1 MSEIAAHGVF
11 SIKKKE
17 RTDDFSFFPLSE
29 VLSFWSGFKCRTQIH
44 LRAFSDLFPVRY
56 ILAQSLIEKLC
67 YDAEVHSREL
77 FFRLTCHVVS
87 QNLNVRCRK
96 I

>member
-29 VLSFWSGFKCRTQIH
+29 VLSFWSGFKCRT
-44 LRAFSDLFPVRY
+44 SNTPK
-56 ILAQSLIEKLC
+56 S
-67 YDAEVHSREL
+67 
-77 FFRLTCHVVS
+77 FFRFIPCQIYFGPIFDREAVL
-87 QNLNVRCRK
+87 
-96 I
+96 

>member
-1 MSEIAAHGVF
+1 MTFLFSLSVRCSVFGVV
-11 SIKKKE
+11 SSVE
-17 RTDDFSFFPLSE
+17 H
-29 VLSFWSGFKCRTQIH
+29 QIH

-56 ILAQSLIEKLC
+56 VLAQSLIEKLC

-77 FFRLTCHVVS
+77 FFRPTCHLVS
-87 QNLNVRCRK
+87 QNLKVHSRK